1 MTEFVDF
8 IQQGKVSKVKDELET
23 QLQHKLNAKI
33 ELKKKDIAASMFTGS
48 PQPMESEEVNES
60 IPEVFNEANKMTD
73 IVKDILDDWEK
84 TRGTEKELKKLIKT
98 YAKKN
103 RLKEKDLEKAVE
115 TGQVESVDIIN
126 KLKNI
131 TDSTYITFKD
141 NSKLKIDNETASVI
155 LNVYENLNDENKNK
169 LEKTLEQNQTT
180 FLKMTDFAFSCLE
193 DK

>member
-1 MTEFVDF
+1 
-8 IQQGKVSKVKDELET
+8 
-23 QLQHKLNAKI
+23 
-33 ELKKKDIAASMFTGS
+33 MFTGS

-60 IPEVFNEANKMTD
+60 IPEVFNEANKMAD

-103 RLKEKDLEKAVE
+103 RVKEKDLEKAVE

-169 LEKTLEQNQTT
+169 LEKTLEQYQTT
-180 FLKMTDFAFSCLE
+180 FLKMTDFAFNCLK